1 MEWSVKFNFEADE
14 VVVGMLLLEG
24 ERKIDERL
32 TTIESEKQQIDNV
45 PPADL
50 PADDVEIPVVV
61 PEAAE
66 GRGKRVRKELN
77 C

>member
-1 MEWSVKFNFEADE
+1 MKFNFEADE